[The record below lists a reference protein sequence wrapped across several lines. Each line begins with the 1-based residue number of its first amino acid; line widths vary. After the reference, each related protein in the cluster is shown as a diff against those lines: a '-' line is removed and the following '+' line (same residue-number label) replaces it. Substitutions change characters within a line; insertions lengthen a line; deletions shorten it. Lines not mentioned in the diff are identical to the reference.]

1 MAQET
6 RTQLKT
12 YFQTGDTPTQGQF
25 ENLIDSMVNKT
36 DDKFTKTNQVD
47 LEIGLGGNV
56 SADCSLGRSFALTL
70 TENIVLDASNMVEG
84 ETYTFILTQ
93 GASDFT
99 VTLRGATFQTTAG
112 FTMVSGQGNKSIFSA
127 YYDGTNMYCFP
138 QVDFT

>member
-36 DDKFTKTNQVD
+36 DDNFTKVNETELYSSAGTVT
-47 LEIGLGGNV
+47 
-56 SADCSLGRSFALTL
+56 ADCSLGKSFTLTL
-70 TENIVLDASNMVEG
+70 TENVIFDASNLKNG
-84 ETYTFILTQ
+84 ETYTFVFVQ
-93 GASDFT
+93 GDGDYT
-99 VTLRGATFQTTAG
+99 VTLRSATFTTSAG
-112 FTMVSGQGNKSIFSA
+112 FVMVSGGGNRTMVSGYCSGGRI
-127 YYDGTNMYCFP
+127 YCFP